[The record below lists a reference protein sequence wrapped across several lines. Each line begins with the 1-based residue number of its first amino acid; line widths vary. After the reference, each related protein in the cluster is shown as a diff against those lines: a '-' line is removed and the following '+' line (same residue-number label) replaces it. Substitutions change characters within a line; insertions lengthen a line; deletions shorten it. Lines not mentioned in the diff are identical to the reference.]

1 MRGIAGAGGTAGG
14 RTARRLLAPFRRVVV
29 PALLVVLFVARVP
42 WTAPAA
48 ADPVSLE
55 RDLAGS
61 PDPRVRARAA
71 LLLGRKPAER
81 AVRMALENALRDPA
95 AVVRTAAAA
104 GLGVMGDPGSINA
117 LRARLD
123 VETDPAVKSALE
135 RSVSAIQTSVGASAS
150 NAAATRWFLR
160 AGGAKNSS
168 AVRTPGVTAALDS
181 ALRQHMAQ
189 VPGATLTDNAPPGSP
204 FVQMDGVLLSLTSAT
219 HGQSMT
225 VRAEVEISMRKLP
238 EHALR
243 GTLTGSATTLADPKI
258 ARDALDRLRGEVID
272 GAVQSALRGAE
283 QGLIAAA
290 K

>member
-1 MRGIAGAGGTAGG
+1 MRRLSRAS
-14 RTARRLLAPFRRVVV
+14 RFCRLLAPALA
-29 PALLVVLFVARVP
+29 ALLVVARVP
-42 WTAPAA
+42 CPPPAF
-48 ADPVSLE
+48 ADPISLQ
-55 RDLAGS
+55 RDLADAQ
-61 PDPRVRARAA
+61 DPRVRARAA
-71 LLLGRKPAER
+71 LLLGKKPAER
-81 AVRMALENALRDPA
+81 AVRLALENALRDPA
-95 AVVRTAAAA
+95 AVVRTSAAA
-104 GLGVMGDPGSINA
+104 GLGVMGEPASVNA

-123 VETDPAVKSALE
+123 VEVDAEVKSALS
-135 RSVSAIQTSVGASAS
+135 RAISAIQAGGGGGNGGSGAS
-150 NAAATRWFLR
+150 TRWFLR

-168 AVRTPGVTAALDS
+168 AIRTPAVTAALDS

-189 VPGATLTDNAPPGSP
+189 VPGATLTDSAPPGSP

-238 EHALR
+238 EHTLR
-243 GTLTGSATTLADPKI
+243 GTLTGSATTMTDPKL
-258 ARDALDRLRGEVID
+258 ARDALDRVRGEVID